1 MAKSRRETLSRIR
14 RRVSEMPPLS
24 TGARITLAIWGWV
37 LILLGVLQL
46 FIPGPGLLTLVTGAA
61 VLSLVSRRVH
71 DLLRRLFRPWPWAW
85 QKLLQLRRRIRERF
99 H

>member
-24 TGARITLAIWGWV
+24 TGARVVLAIGGWV
-37 LILLGVLQL
+37 LIMLGVLQL
-46 FIPGPGLLTLVTGAA
+46 FIPGPGLLTMVTGAA
-61 VLSLVSRRVH
+61 LLSLVSRRVH
-71 DLLRRLFRPWPWAW
+71 NLLRWIFRPWPWAW

-99 H
+99 D